1 VTLEWERLEREPA
14 FEGRV
19 FSVVRDTVRVRV
31 DGEER
36 VARWDVVRH
45 PGAVAVVPLFDDGS
59 VAMVRQ
65 FRYPVEDR
73 ILEIPAG
80 TRDPG
85 EPWEACAARELEEEV
100 GARAERW
107 TLLATFYTTPGFC
120 DEQMRLFLAEGLSAG
135 QVALDEDEHIV
146 VERVGLEDA
155 LAKVAAG
162 EVQDAKT
169 IVGLH
174 LARERLRSE
183 HRWPRS

>member
-1 VTLEWERLEREPA
+1 MSLEWERLEREAA

-19 FSVVRDTVRVRV
+19 FSVVRDTVRVQV

-36 VARWDVVRH
+36 VTRWDVVRH
-45 PGAVAVVPLFDDGS
+45 PGAVAVVPLFDDGT

-80 TRDPG
+80 TRDSD

-100 GARAERW
+100 GWRGSRW
-107 TLLATFYTTPGFC
+107 TALATIYTTPGFC
-120 DEQMRLFLAEGLSAG
+120 DEEMRLFLAEGLSAG
-135 QVALDEDEHIV
+135 ESALDSDEHLE
-146 VERVGLEDA
+146 VERMAFEDA
-155 LAKVAAG
+155 LERIAAG
-162 EVQDAKT
+162 EVRDAKS

-183 HRWPRS
+183 SRWPPS